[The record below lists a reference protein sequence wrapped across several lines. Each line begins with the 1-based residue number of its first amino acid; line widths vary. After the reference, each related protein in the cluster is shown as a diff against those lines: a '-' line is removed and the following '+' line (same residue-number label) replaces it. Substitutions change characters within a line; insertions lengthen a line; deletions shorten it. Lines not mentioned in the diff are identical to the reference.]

1 MRGDLCNRLSA
12 IRPSAATSRW
22 VSSAMHDS
30 TCPPEPRP
38 PAISE
43 HTSISEGSYR
53 TVVGSSRTAEA
64 SERSVERWH
73 VRVERRSD
81 RSPPSAVGE
90 HTTIIEGEERA
101 AEASD
106 RSVERRRVRGWNGDG
121 LSGGIGDGLR
131 PEAANERERDGA

>member
-1 MRGDLCNRLSA
+1 MQPAVGDPALRSHVKVGELRHARLYLS
-12 IRPSAATSRW
+12 
-22 VSSAMHDS
+22 
-30 TCPPEPRP
+30 PRP

-43 HTSISEGSYR
+43 HTSISEGSHR

-81 RSPPSAVGE
+81 SPPSAVGE

-106 RSVERRRVRGWNGDG
+106 RSVERRRVQVEQR
-121 LSGGIGDGLR
+121 R
-131 PEAANERERDGA
+131 PQRWDWRRPQA